1 MLLQTGIY
9 CLVTIGWEIWRGG
22 RVWLNAAVLKTAE
35 GFMPSGGSNPSPSA
49 IFANFI
55 LLITIMIDFCAFAPV
70 AQLDR
75 AADYE
80 SVGWRF
86 ESSQARHFFIALF
99 PVCKYI

>member
-1 MLLQTGIY
+1 
-9 CLVTIGWEIWRGG
+9 
-22 RVWLNAAVLKTAE
+22 
-35 GFMPSGGSNPSPSA
+35 MPSGGSNPSPSA

-55 LLITIMIDFCAFAPV
+55 LLIMIGFCAFAPV

-86 ESSQARHFFIALF
+86 ESSQARHLLYFGTSVLVFMS
-99 PVCKYI
+99 